1 MRLTAIE
8 LENFKGIGPRQRIEL
23 KPITLLFGPNS
34 AGKSTI
40 LQALHYVREILER
53 KNVDPDT
60 TIAGGLLDLG
70 GFKSVVHKHDL
81 SQPIRFRL
89 ELAIPGWEVNPHLP
103 LNSRSDESAFGDF
116 SELNIAYLSTQLA
129 STRLGDASTWP
140 GFLHQVE
147 LELELRW
154 SNQHF
159 APYLSRWA
167 VGFNNDKVAAITSV
181 PEEGRAILSEINFEH
196 PLFAA
201 EFEDEE
207 EPRPSPV
214 ETLLRE
220 LSREVAIHEA
230 RAPASPIDA
239 RVGVATVFG
248 ALPDL
253 NRGLTLDLRDP
264 DVSKLER
271 ESNTPRAN
279 ALTALLSEFMLGPAR
294 IIRDYLSRMTYIGP
308 LREVPGRSYIAQS
321 SPDEARWA
329 HGLAAWDLL
338 HGPRGKDLIEKVNAW
353 LFDKE
358 RLNSGYRLEHIRY
371 RKVENP
377 SPIDVILQHGVSDE
391 DLVDVVPNLR
401 ELFEQYPIIQEVALR
416 DIRTNTLVGPSDVGV
431 GLSQLIPVIVSLVS
445 EEEGLVAIEQ
455 PELHIHPAIQVGVGD
470 LIAVSATAQSTNSD
484 AERCLLIETHSEHIM
499 LRLLRRIR
507 ETTENE
513 LPPSAPSLT
522 PEQVAVIY
530 VEPTEDGLKLTP
542 LRITADGDFLDR
554 WPRGFFEERG
564 EELF

>member
-1 MRLTAIE
+1 
-8 LENFKGIGPRQRIEL
+8 
-23 KPITLLFGPNS
+23 
-34 AGKSTI
+34 
-40 LQALHYVREILER
+40 
-53 KNVDPDT
+53 
-60 TIAGGLLDLG
+60 
-70 GFKSVVHKHDL
+70 
-81 SQPIRFRL
+81 
-89 ELAIPGWEVNPHLP
+89 
-103 LNSRSDESAFGDF
+103 
-116 SELNIAYLSTQLA
+116 
-129 STRLGDASTWP
+129 
-140 GFLHQVE
+140 
-147 LELELRW
+147 
-154 SNQHF
+154 
-159 APYLSRWA
+159 
-167 VGFNNDKVAAITSV
+167 VGFNNDQVAAITSV
-181 PEEGRAILSEINFEH
+181 PEEGRAILSEFNFEH
-196 PLFAA
+196 PLLAA

-207 EPRPSPV
+207 EPRPSPF

-253 NRGLTLDLRDP
+253 NRELTLELRDP
-264 DVSKLER
+264 EVSKLER

-294 IIRDYLSRMTYIGP
+294 IIRDYLSKMTYIGP

-338 HGPRGKDLIEKVNAW
+338 HGPRGNHLIEKVNAW

-358 RLNSGYRLEHIRY
+358 RLNSGYRLEHVRY

-401 ELFEQYPIIQEVALR
+401 ELFEQYPIIKEVALR

-431 GLSQLIPVIVSLVS
+431 GLSQLIPVVVSLVS

-470 LIAVSATAQSTNSD
+470 LIAISATAQGANSD

-507 ETTENE
+507 ETTEGE
-513 LPPSAPSLT
+513 LPPGAPSLT

-530 VEPTEDGLKLTP
+530 VEPTEDVLKLTP

>member
-1 MRLTAIE
+1 MRLAAIE

-23 KPITLLFGPNS
+23 KPVTLLFGPNS

-70 GFKSVVHKHDL
+70 GFKSVVYKHDF
-81 SQPIRFRL
+81 SQPVGMKL
-89 ELAIPGWEVNPHLP
+89 ELDFSPFASIDHLP
-103 LNSRSDESAFGDF
+103 ISTEGPDSVGGDF
-116 SELNIAYLSTQLA
+116 TELDIVYCSRGAPEDPLP
-129 STRLGDASTWP
+129 P
-140 GFLHQVE
+140 GALHSVS
-147 LELELRW
+147 LDLELRW
-154 SNQHF
+154 SNQHV
-159 APYLSRWA
+159 APYVARWA
-167 VGFNNDKVAAITSV
+167 IGLNGLPLGAISST
-181 PEEGRAILSEINFEH
+181 PEEGRAILSELNSEH
-196 PLFAA
+196 PLLASSSQD
-201 EFEDEE
+201 EDEM
-207 EPRPSPV
+207 RPSP
-214 ETLLRE
+214 LQGLILE
-220 LSREVAIHEA
+220 LSREVAIHDLE
-230 RAPASPIDA
+230 APASPIDA
-239 RVGVATVFG
+239 RVSVKTVFG

-253 NRGLTLDLRDP
+253 DRELIFDLRDP
-264 DVSKLER
+264 EVSKVER

-294 IIRDYLSRMTYIGP
+294 IIRDYLSKMTYIGP
-308 LREVPGRSYIAQS
+308 LREVPGRSYSAQS
-321 SPDEARWA
+321 SPDAARWA

-338 HGPRGKDLIEKVNAW
+338 HGPRGNDLIEKVNVW
-353 LFDKE
+353 LFDRE
-358 RLNSGYRLEHIRY
+358 RLNSGYRLEYIRY

-470 LIAVSATAQSTNSD
+470 LIAISATAQGANSD

-513 LPPSAPSLT
+513 LPPGAPSLT

-530 VEPTEDGLKLTP
+530 VEPTEDVLKLTP
-542 LRITADGDFLDR
+542 LRIAADGDFLDR

-564 EELF
+564 VELF

>member
-70 GFKSVVHKHDL
+70 GFKSVVHKHDF
-81 SQPIRFRL
+81 SQPVGMKL
-89 ELAIPGWEVNPHLP
+89 ELEFSPFASIDHLP
-103 LNSRSDESAFGDF
+103 ISTEGPDSVGGDF
-116 SELNIAYLSTQLA
+116 T
-129 STRLGDASTWP
+129 
-140 GFLHQVE
+140 E
-147 LELELRW
+147 LEIVYCSRGAPEDPLPPGALHSVSLDLELRW
-154 SNQHF
+154 SNQHV
-159 APYLSRWA
+159 APYVARWA
-167 VGFNNDKVAAITSV
+167 IGLNGLPLGAISST
-181 PEEGRAILSEINFEH
+181 PEEGRAILSELNSEH
-196 PLFAA
+196 PLLASSSQD
-201 EFEDEE
+201 EDEM
-207 EPRPSPV
+207 RPSPLV
-214 ETLLRE
+214 GLVLE
-220 LSREVAIHEA
+220 LSREVAIHDSE
-230 RAPASPIDA
+230 APASPIDA
-239 RVGVATVFG
+239 RVSVKTLFG

-253 NRGLTLDLRDP
+253 DRELIFDLRDP
-264 DVSKLER
+264 EVSKLER

-279 ALTALLSEFMLGPAR
+279 ALTALLSEFMLGPVR
-294 IIRDYLSRMTYIGP
+294 IIRDYLSKMTYIGP

-338 HGPRGKDLIEKVNAW
+338 HGPRGNDLIEKVNAW
-353 LFDKE
+353 LFDRE

-401 ELFEQYPIIQEVALR
+401 ELFEQYPIIKEIALR

-445 EEEGLVAIEQ
+445 QEEGLVAIEQ

-470 LIAVSATAQSTNSD
+470 LIAISATAQGANLD

-507 ETTENE
+507 ETSENE
-513 LPPSAPSLT
+513 LPPGAPSLT

-530 VEPTEDGLKLTP
+530 VEPTEDVLKLTP
-542 LRITADGDFLDR
+542 LRITVDGDFLDR

>member
-1 MRLTAIE
+1 M
-8 LENFKGIGPRQRIEL
+8 
-23 KPITLLFGPNS
+23 
-34 AGKSTI
+34 
-40 LQALHYVREILER
+40 
-53 KNVDPDT
+53 
-60 TIAGGLLDLG
+60 
-70 GFKSVVHKHDL
+70 
-81 SQPIRFRL
+81 
-89 ELAIPGWEVNPHLP
+89 ELAIPGWETNQHLP

-116 SELNIAYLSTQLA
+116 SELDIAYLSTQVA
-129 STRLGDASTWP
+129 STRLGESSTWP

-167 VGFNNDKVAAITSV
+167 VGFNNEHVAAITSV
-181 PEEGRAILSEINFEH
+181 PEEGRALLSEFNFEH
-196 PLFAA
+196 PLLAPDFQ
-201 EFEDEE
+201 DEE

-230 RAPASPIDA
+230 KAPASPIDA
-239 RVGVATVFG
+239 RVGVDTVFG

-338 HGPRGKDLIEKVNAW
+338 HGPRGNDLIEKVNAW

-455 PELHIHPAIQVGVGD
+455 PELHIHPAIQGGCRRPNCNLCDRPARQLGRGTLLAYRDAQRTHHAPAVATNPGD
-470 LIAVSATAQSTNSD
+470 Y
-484 AERCLLIETHSEHIM
+484 R
-499 LRLLRRIR
+499 
-507 ETTENE
+507 
-513 LPPSAPSLT
+513 
-522 PEQVAVIY
+522 
-530 VEPTEDGLKLTP
+530 
-542 LRITADGDFLDR
+542 
-554 WPRGFFEERG
+554 
-564 EELF
+564 